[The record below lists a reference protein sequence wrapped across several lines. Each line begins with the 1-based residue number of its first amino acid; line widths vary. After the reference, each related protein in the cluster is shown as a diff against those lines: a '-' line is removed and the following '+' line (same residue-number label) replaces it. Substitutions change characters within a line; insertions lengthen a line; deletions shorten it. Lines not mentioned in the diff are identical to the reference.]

1 MKPYIG
7 VVGPDPCDDVVGERC
22 ERIGRL
28 LAEAGT
34 VLVCGGLGG
43 AMERAAKGAFEAG
56 GLTLGILPGAT
67 RAAGN
72 PYLTLSVPTGM
83 GEMRNVLNVRA
94 SDAIIAVAGEYGTLS
109 EIAFALKTGVPVV
122 GLGTWVLSK
131 EDRTGP
137 DAIARVSTPE
147 EAVASALRLAGYS

>member
-1 MKPYIG
+1 MRPYVG
-7 VVGPDPCDDVVGERC
+7 VVGPDPCDEVVGERC

-28 LAEAGT
+28 LAEAGA

-43 AMERAAKGAFEAG
+43 SMERAAKGAFEAG
-56 GLTLGILPGAT
+56 GFTLGILPGAT

-109 EIAFALKTGVPVV
+109 EIASRPVANALGSSSGTIHT
-122 GLGTWVLSK
+122 LGFGS
-131 EDRTGP
+131 P

>member
-1 MKPYIG
+1 MAPYVA
-7 VVGPDPCDDVVGERC
+7 VVGPGDASPTELATAERVGA
-22 ERIGRL
+22 G
-28 LAEAGT
+28 LAHGGA

-43 AMERAAKGAFEAG
+43 SMERAAKGAFEAG
-56 GLTLGILPGAT
+56 GFTLGILPGAT

-83 GEMRNVLNVRA
+83 GEMRNVLNLRA

-131 EDRTGP
+131 EARTDP
-137 DAIARVSTPE
+137 DAIVRVSTPE

>member
-1 MKPYIG
+1 M
-7 VVGPDPCDDVVGERC
+7 VGPDPCDEVVGERC
-22 ERIGRL
+22 EQIGRL
-28 LAEAGT
+28 LAEAGA

-43 AMERAAKGAFEAG
+43 AMERAARGAFEAG
-56 GLTLGILPGAT
+56 GFTLGILPGTT

-72 PYLTLSVPTGM
+72 PYLTLSIPTGM

-131 EDRTGP
+131 EARTDP
-137 DAIARVSTPE
+137 DAIVRVSTPE

>member
-1 MKPYIG
+1 MRPYIG
-7 VVGPDPCDDVVGERC
+7 VVGPDPCEEVVGERC

-28 LAEAGT
+28 LAAAGA

-43 AMERAAKGAFEAG
+43 AMERAARGAFEAG
-56 GLTLGILPGAT
+56 GFTLGILPGAT

-72 PYLTLSVPTGM
+72 PYLTVSVPTGM

-122 GLGTWVLSK
+122 GLGTWVLSN
-131 EDRTGP
+131 EARTDL
-137 DAIARVSTPE
+137 DAIARVETPE